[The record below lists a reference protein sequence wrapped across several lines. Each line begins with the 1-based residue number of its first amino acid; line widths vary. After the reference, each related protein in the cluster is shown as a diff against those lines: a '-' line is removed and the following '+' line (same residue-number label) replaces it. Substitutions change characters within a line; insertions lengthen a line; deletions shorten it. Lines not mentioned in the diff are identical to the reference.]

1 MSARFGFS
9 VIFYSRSAWFSAVLF
24 IHARTLSPT
33 IFIYKPFWFFPLIFS
48 LAFGLVYRR
57 FIYSCTDSSPTVFTY
72 KPFWFFPLIFLL
84 AFGLVY
90 RCFIYSRT
98 DSFPGSFYALS
109 SLFRHV
115 PALRLPFR
123 IRLRLFF
130 PMLLF
135 CFSLTEAEAFRLREP
150 YQRNSAFTSLP
161 QSDSRRHVF
170 YLFYVLSVT
179 FAFPSLAVLCM
190 HYNDPFA

>member
-24 IHARTLSPT
+24 IHARILSPT

-57 FIYSCTDSSPTVFTY
+57 FIYS
-72 KPFWFFPLIFLL
+72 
-84 AFGLVY
+84 
-90 RCFIYSRT
+90 RT

-109 SLFRHV
+109 SLSRHA

-123 IRLRLFF
+123 IRIRLLF

-135 CFSLTEAEAFRLREP
+135 CFSLTEAEAFCLREP
-150 YQRNSAFTSLP
+150 YQRNSAFTSVP

-170 YLFYVLSVT
+170 YLLYRFVRY
-179 FAFPSLAVLCM
+179 FRFPLACGLM
-190 HYNDPFA
+190 YAL